1 MALTQVV
8 EHHLPTYASL
18 AFVEQK
24 WEWEKNLNEIQE
36 KEMKMQHAE
45 NATQST
51 SFIFEPLQHRNVQTA
66 TRGQLGD
73 TLMIPLQS
81 LSVFVLGP
89 LQGNQVLCIQLQNFR
104 PPSRDGGGWEQP
116 CGVIPA
122 EVSDSWEQLTSA
134 FEKTKCVR
142 NRSSGKLDQLTVKV
156 KLSYLASRLW
166 RAIEKD

>member
-24 WEWEKNLNEIQE
+24 WECEKKTWTKIKKWKYSML
-36 KEMKMQHAE
+36 KMQHKARHLLL
-45 NATQST
+45 S
-51 SFIFEPLQHRNVQTA
+51 PRCKHRNVYTA

-73 TLMIPLQS
+73 TLIIPLQS

-89 LQGNQVLCIQLQNFR
+89 LQGNQVVQLQNFR

-142 NRSSGKLDQLTVKV
+142 NRSSGKLDQLTIKV

>member
-24 WEWEKNLNEIQE
+24 WEWEKNLNENQK

-51 SFIFEPLQHRNVQTA
+51 SFIIEPLLQHRNVQTA

-73 TLMIPLQS
+73 TLMILLQS

-89 LQGNQVLCIQLQNFR
+89 LQGNQVVQLQNFS

-122 EVSDSWEQLTSA
+122 EVPDSWEQLTSA
-134 FEKTKCVR
+134 FEKAKRVP
-142 NRSSGKLDQLTVKV
+142 NRSPRKLDQLIIEV